1 MPNWWERDDL
11 GRITGRYSKEGE
23 DTYLVPFERG
33 SHKVTITEE
42 EREML
47 KTENWMTW
55 MRGEGGVGKTGEFWN
70 KTLARFLYGSDDAEF
85 VARIKAMPEE
95 DKKDW
100 LLNKKKEE
108 WTDLCLDNELKRA
121 ILREEWDE
129 KNKKGKSFLA
139 KLRQRNPYYEPKTA
153 DSSGIG

>member
-1 MPNWWERDDL
+1 MPNWCERKDL

-33 SHKVTITEE
+33 SLKVTFTEE
-42 EREML
+42 ERELL
-47 KTENWMTW
+47 KTENYPSD
-55 MRGEGGVGKTGEFWN
+55 EFWN
-70 KTLARFLYGSDDAEF
+70 KTMAKFLFGSEDAES
-85 VARIKAMPEE
+85 VARIKAMSEE
-95 DKKDW
+95 DKKD
-100 LLNKKKEE
+100 LFMNKKREE
-108 WTDLCLDNELKRA
+108 CDEWCLDNELKRA

-129 KNKKGKSFLA
+129 QNKKGKSFWA